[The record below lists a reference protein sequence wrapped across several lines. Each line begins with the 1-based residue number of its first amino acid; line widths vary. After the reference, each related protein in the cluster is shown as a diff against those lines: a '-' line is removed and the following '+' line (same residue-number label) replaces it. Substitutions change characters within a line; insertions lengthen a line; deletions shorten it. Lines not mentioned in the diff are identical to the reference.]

1 MIAEET
7 IDFNIRKSW
16 NNIKKMY
23 NNKASKYT
31 GNASLAMLVLNIDIY
46 EGTPSTRIGPIMGM
60 EPTSISRYLKRLEK
74 MGVIYK
80 KGDKKDKRKSI
91 IHLTEKGLQQ
101 RIIAR
106 DFVINFNEK
115 IYSQINEEEIDIFF
129 KVLKIINKVSS
140 QKTN

>member
-1 MIAEET
+1 
-7 IDFNIRKSW
+7 
-16 NNIKKMY
+16 
-23 NNKASKYT
+23 
-31 GNASLAMLVLNIDIY
+31 
-46 EGTPSTRIGPIMGM
+46 
-60 EPTSISRYLKRLEK
+60 

-115 IYSQINEEEIDIFF
+115 IYSQINKEEIDTFF